1 MKKAI
6 VLLTVTAIICCTSCK
21 DQADQIPPDSF
32 RATVQNLVKSNDML
46 VKHVVLQATG
56 ERTVKVNGKKATIEP
71 TLNTDFMTA
80 EIVFVATL
88 VKSSESANMIKWLI
102 QIKGQ
107 GGGVGGSSTF
117 PIEAESLDDVLE
129 LKFDQGLYPLGQD
142 ITIGKFREEPII
154 LSVK

>member
-6 VLLTVTAIICCTSCK
+6 VLLTVTAIICGIGCK
-21 DQADQIPPDSF
+21 DQADQIPPDSL
-32 RATVQNLVKSNDML
+32 RATVQNLVESNDML
-46 VKHVVLQATG
+46 VKYVIIQATG
-56 ERTVKVNGKKATIEP
+56 ERTIKVNGKKATIEP
-71 TLNTDFMTA
+71 ASNTDFMVA

-88 VKSSESANMIKWLI
+88 VKSSESANIVKWLI
-102 QIKGQ
+102 QVKGQ
-107 GGGVGGSSTF
+107 GVGVGGSTAFSV
-117 PIEAESLDDVLE
+117 EAESLDDVLE